1 MIRSNQDKAF
11 EAAGYILLSILAILA
26 LAPFILLISSSLTDN
41 DAAIRNGYQFLPSVF
56 STEAYRYILNQWQ
69 LIGRA
74 YGITILVTVIGT
86 AVSLVMSSSI
96 GYALSLKNVKGIK
109 LITFLVLFTTLF
121 NGGIVATY
129 LVYNNLLH
137 IKNTIFALIIPNL
150 MLNGFNVLLVRNYF
164 SQNVPPE
171 LIEAAEIDGAGT
183 FRIYWQI
190 ALPLAKPILATTGL
204 ITAIAYWNDWTN
216 GLYFISK
223 PELYS
228 VQQLLNEINNSIL
241 FLMQNTNVGMSDSA
255 QSLPSVT
262 ARMAIAVIAILPV
275 ILAYPFFQK
284 YFVKGITV
292 GGVKG

>member
-26 LAPFILLISSSLTDN
+26 LAPFILLIASSLTDN

-275 ILAYPFFQK
+275 ILSYPFFQK